1 MELVLIRLKRIR
13 DIINAL
19 DSNSN
24 EFEDTIDLLD
34 DLISDIEEGMNEK
47 SN

>member
-19 DSNSN
+19 DRDSNA
-24 EFEDTIDLLD
+24 FEDTIDLLD